1 MGGKS
6 SGSIE
11 RPPCDTS
18 VGTYC
23 TMPTDNGVNVG
34 EGITNV
40 APIRQQIR
48 FAQPG
53 VLSWQGIGLPEVVA
67 VITLAAPVSAFIA
80 IFMAIGQGC
89 GAVCAAAADTQAPP
103 TNVSSSRAS
112 TRERRMG

>member
-23 TMPTDNGVNVG
+23 TRPNDNGVNAG
-34 EGITNV
+34 KGITNV

-48 FAQPG
+48 FAQLG
-53 VLSWQGIGLPEVVA
+53 ALSWQGIGFCGTDAFELA
-67 VITLAAPVSAFIA
+67 VSVSAFMA

-89 GAVCAAAADTQAPP
+89 GAVCAAADTQEPP

-112 TRERRMG
+112 TRERRTG